1 MKGTG
6 GGRKKGGEPS
16 SYRTR
21 SPEGE
26 PWSGEIDRLAWGGL
40 GLAREEDGRL
50 VLLRAPLALFPGEK
64 VEAKVHW
71 KTRHGEGRVLSWTRK
86 DPRRR
91 TPFCPVADLCGG
103 CDLQGAGNAAGEL
116 KRLMVEDLLGRQL
129 PEQPWHWIPAPE
141 GTFRHRIQ
149 VHWSGQALGF
159 HRRGSHQMVDVN
171 ACPTAAPALSA
182 ALPRM
187 REAIQARLLPTRPQR
202 WELLVGAGSDRV
214 FAVDEAGKAWALE
227 PDGWH
232 VTQEPVVQNL
242 EAFKLR
248 HRPGGFFQVCTPWAV
263 KTFGETLE
271 KWDLKGGTL
280 FDLFGGVGL
289 FSALL
294 GDRFQRRVLVEGDEW
309 AVSWARKNLEALGL
323 PSECHAADVT
333 AWVSEG
339 LGMPEDLIL
348 LDPPRAGLDEALSA
362 KLLSAGTTRMILVGC
377 DGAAFCRD
385 IKRLGSTW
393 KIKDLVAMDLF
404 PLTVHA
410 EFIALLE
417 RV

>member
-1 MKGTG
+1 M
-6 GGRKKGGEPS
+6 
-16 SYRTR
+16 
-21 SPEGE
+21 
-26 PWSGEIDRLAWGGL
+26 A
-40 GLAREEDGRL
+40 
-50 VLLRAPLALFPGEK
+50 
-64 VEAKVHW
+64 
-71 KTRHGEGRVLSWTRK
+71 
-86 DPRRR
+86 
-91 TPFCPVADLCGG
+91 
-103 CDLQGAGNAAGEL
+103 
-116 KRLMVEDLLGRQL
+116 
-129 PEQPWHWIPAPE
+129 
-141 GTFRHRIQ
+141 
-149 VHWSGQALGF
+149 
-159 HRRGSHQMVDVN
+159 
-171 ACPTAAPALSA
+171 
-182 ALPRM
+182 
-187 REAIQARLLPTRPQR
+187 EAIQARLLPTRSQR

-214 FAVDEAGKAWALE
+214 FAVDEAGKAWELE

-263 KTFGETLE
+263 KTFGETLG
-271 KWDLKGGTL
+271 KWDLRGGTL

-294 GDRFQRRVLVEGDEW
+294 GDRFRQRVLVEGDEG
-309 AVSWARKNLEALGL
+309 AVSWARKNLEALDL

-333 AWVSEG
+333 AWVPEG
-339 LGMPEDLIL
+339 LGTPEDLIL

-393 KIKDLVAMDLF
+393 KIQDLVAMDLF

>member
-6 GGRKKGGEPS
+6 RGHKGVEPS

-26 PWSGEIDRLAWGGL
+26 PWSGQIDRLAWGGL

-71 KTRHGEGRVLSWTRK
+71 KARHGEGRVISWTRR

-91 TPFCPVADLCGG
+91 TPACPVADLCGG
-103 CDLQGAGNAAGEL
+103 CDLQGAGHAAGDL
-116 KRLMVEDLLGRQL
+116 KRLMVEDLLARQL
-129 PEQPWHWIPAPE
+129 PEQPWRWIPAPE

-149 VHWSGQALGF
+149 VHWSGQSLGF
-159 HRRGSHQMVDVN
+159 HRRGSHQMVAVKE
-171 ACPTAAPALSA
+171 CPTASPHLSA

-187 REAIQARLLPTRPQR
+187 LEAIQARRLPTRPQR
-202 WELLVGAGSDRV
+202 WELVVGAGSDRV
-214 FAVDEAGKAWALE
+214 FAVDEGGKAWELE

-232 VTQEPVVQNL
+232 STQEPVVQSF
-242 EAFKLR
+242 EGFRLR

-263 KTFGETLE
+263 KTFGEILE
-271 KWDLKGGTL
+271 GWDLKGSIL

-294 GDRFQRRVLVEGDEW
+294 GQRFLERVLVEGDEA
-309 AVSWARKNLEALGL
+309 AVTWARRNLEALEL
-323 PSECHAADVT
+323 PSQCHASDVT
-333 AWVSEG
+333 DWVSEG
-339 LGMPEDLIL
+339 LGTPQDLIL
-348 LDPPRAGLDEALSA
+348 LDPPRAGLDEALST
-362 KLLSAGTTRMILVGC
+362 KLLSAQTAQMVLVGC

-385 IKRLGSTW
+385 LKRLSSAW
-393 KIKDLVAMDLF
+393 KVKDLVAMDLF

-417 RV
+417 KV